1 MRTFSLVL
9 TLLIALVHSTCAQTP
24 DLTYATLE
32 ARCTRIVDGDTIELR
47 GGETVRLLGID
58 TPELGEPYADE
69 AKWYL
74 YDLVA
79 HKTLLLEFDQQLR
92 DVYNRL
98 LAHVY
103 VETEDGWVLVNA
115 ELVRAGL
122 ARLLFIPPNARYYS
136 YFETAFE
143 EALLQRRGLWGTIGG
158 LLTVR
163 ELEEDLLSCIT
174 EVVTVEFTIGEIEET
189 SRHVILYSAEGD
201 YGFYVKIPVDLM
213 HELNVESLEGLM
225 GGCVIATGI
234 VDCERVGLGPSITL
248 EYAEQLIISCLEPA
262 ATDSSSITIISPY

>member
-9 TLLIALVHSTCAQTP
+9 ALLIATVHSTCAQTP
-24 DLTYATLE
+24 DPAYATME

-58 TPELGEPYADE
+58 TPELGEPYAEE

-74 YDLVA
+74 YGWVA
-79 HKTLLLEFDQQLR
+79 HKPLLLELDEQER

-122 ARLLFIPPNARYYS
+122 AKLLFIPPNARYRD
-136 YFETAFE
+136 YFETALS
-143 EALLQRRGLWGTIGG
+143 EAKLQRRGMWGTVGG
-158 LLTVR
+158 WLSIQ
-163 ELEEDLLSCIT
+163 ELEDDLISCIT
-174 EVVTVEFTIGEIEET
+174 EMVTVEFTVGEVRET
-189 SRHVILYSAEGD
+189 SRHIVLHAAEGD
-201 YGFYVKIPVDLM
+201 YGFYVKIPLDLM
-213 HELNVESLEGLM
+213 PELDIESLQGLL
-225 GGCVIATGI
+225 GTCVVATGI
-234 VDCERVGLGPSITL
+234 LGCERVGLGPSITL
-248 EYAEQLIISCLEPA
+248 EYADQLIIPCPRPA
-262 ATDSSSITIISPY
+262 ATD